1 MHAGRQ
7 PEIGYFAAGMDKM
20 RLLKERATLTR
31 LQYLVWAAILLIS
44 FFGMLS
50 SDGARRSAA
59 SAIINTSFYALII
72 YGNIRLLYPRFY
84 ERKRYALY
92 IAESVLLLLLAGAT
106 KGPSSLAPPRRNISA
121 PPPLLHPRPSSTSLL

>member
-31 LQYLVWAAILLIS
+31 LQYLVWTAILLIG
-44 FFGMLS
+44 FFAMVS
-50 SDGARRSAA
+50 SDGIRQSAV
-59 SAIINTSFYALII
+59 SAIVNTCFYALII

-84 ERKRYALY
+84 ARKRYVLY
-92 IAESVLLLLLAGAT
+92 IAGSILLLLLAGA
-106 KGPSSLAPPRRNISA
+106 G
-121 PPPLLHPRPSSTSLL
+121 